1 MYWSE
6 RSACTVRRQN
16 NEAKIF
22 FSLKRLKKIGPSK
35 VHAPKEQLRSEEAK
49 KIGQIE
55 VHAPEEQ
62 QAKLCSAKLVQ

>member
-22 FSLKRLKKIGPSK
+22 FSLKKIGPSK

-49 KIGQIE
+49 KIGQSE